1 MDELTREVMGLSNT
15 LSKEMPSMT
24 TIRQEKV
31 ELAKLD
37 RCSNNAKLR
46 RCVEPNYA
54 VAQLHQWPGS
64 ELNKRS
70 EPNSAQMHQ
79 S

>member
-1 MDELTREVMGLSNT
+1 MPSMTASRQEMDELTREVMGLSNT
-15 LSKEMPSMT
+15 VSKGMPSLT

-46 RCVEPNYA
+46 
-54 VAQLHQWPGS
+54 L
-64 ELNKRS
+64 L
-70 EPNSAQMHQ
+70 Q
-79 S
+79 SKISYIMN